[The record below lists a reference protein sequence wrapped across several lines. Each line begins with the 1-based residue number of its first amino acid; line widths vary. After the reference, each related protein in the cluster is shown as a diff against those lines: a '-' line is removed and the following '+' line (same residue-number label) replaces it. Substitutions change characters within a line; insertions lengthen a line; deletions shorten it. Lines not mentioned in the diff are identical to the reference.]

1 MKGTHNI
8 QHRASCIQ
16 HRGIDSRQ
24 ARQDREGSFLTFIR
38 KYRNYDKMKTTLILR
53 DELVRRAKARAA
65 LRGQP
70 LSRYVEES
78 LERSLNEDEDSSS
91 SIEEWV
97 NKLPRLSNQA
107 CEELNSVLESDDL
120 RTIDPA
126 MWK

>member
-1 MKGTHNI
+1 MDEKWKG
-8 QHRASCIQ
+8 S
-16 HRGIDSRQ
+16 S
-24 ARQDREGSFLTFIR
+24 LTFIR
-38 KYRNYDKMKTTLILR
+38 KYRNYGKMKTTLILR

-78 LERSLNEDEDSSS
+78 LERSLKEDEDPLS

-97 NKLPRLSNQA
+97 NKLPRLSKQA
-107 CEELNSVLESDDL
+107 CEALNSVLENDDF
-120 RTIDPA
+120 RSIDPA